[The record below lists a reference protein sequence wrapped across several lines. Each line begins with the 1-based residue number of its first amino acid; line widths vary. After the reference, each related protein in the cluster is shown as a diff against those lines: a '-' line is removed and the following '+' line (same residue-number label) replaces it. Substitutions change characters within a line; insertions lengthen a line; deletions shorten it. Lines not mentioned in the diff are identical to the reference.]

1 MSIADNIKQLRKQK
15 HLTQKQLAEKS
26 GLAVITIQEYEA
38 NKYNPKPDAIM
49 KLCVGLDCKVIDIID
64 DEHKKYYRMF
74 DHIPSQTVTEN
85 TPSNS
90 EYRIRLQTAYEQLND
105 LGQEKVAEHAEMIA
119 KIPEY
124 RKKPDDAE

>member
-1 MSIADNIKQLRKQK
+1 MSIADNIKRLRKQK
-15 HLTQKQLAEKS
+15 HLTQKQLAERS

-124 RKKPDDAE
+124 QKETKKAE